1 MIDVSTS
8 APGKVVIAGEY
19 AVLDGA
25 PAICMA
31 VDRRAHVSITT
42 SDNDYHSVLAPGF
55 SESAGRFTAVGNRI
69 EWLAGADEFSLLEA
83 VWQEAAP
90 TVSDNLTIVLDSND
104 FIDPASSVKLGIGSS
119 AALTVALIAAFD
131 RITDGDI
138 NVLRAAT
145 DAHRRFQQGSGSG
158 VDIACSLAGG
168 LIEYRMGGESI
179 SSLTWPN
186 GLAYALLWSGVAA
199 STDEKLNQLAKTGAG
214 QARAELVVASARVA
228 ASWREGNPIEILQQ
242 LRDYTK
248 ALRKFDVDHRL
259 GIFDAGHAELADAA
273 ASAGLVYKPCGAGGG
288 DIGIVI
294 ANDVS
299 DIATF
304 VDAARESE
312 FKQLNMAIDE
322 TGIE

>member
-31 VDRRAHVSITT
+31 VNRRAHVSITT
-42 SDNDYHSVLAPGF
+42 SDNDHHSVLAPGF

-90 TVSDNLTIVLDSND
+90 TVSENLTIVLDSND

-131 RITDGDI
+131 KVTDDNI

-168 LIEYRMGGESI
+168 LVEYRMGGESA
-179 SSLTWPN
+179 SSLTGPK
-186 GLAYALLWSGVAA
+186 GLTYALLWSGVAA
-199 STDEKLNQLAKTGAG
+199 STDEKLNQLARTEAG
-214 QARAELVVASARVA
+214 QARAELVIASARVA
-228 ASWREGNPIEILQQ
+228 ASWREGNPVEILQQ

>member
-31 VDRRAHVSITT
+31 VNRRAHVSITT
-42 SDNDYHSVLAPGF
+42 SNNDHHSVIAPGF
-55 SESAGRFTAVGNRI
+55 SESAGRFTAAGNRI

-83 VWQEAAP
+83 VWQEVAP
-90 TVSDNLTIVLDSND
+90 TVPENLTIVLDSND
-104 FIDPASSVKLGIGSS
+104 FIDPATSMKLGIGSS
-119 AALTVALIAAFD
+119 AALTVALTAALD
-131 RITDGDI
+131 NISDDNI

-158 VDIACSLAGG
+158 VDIACSFGG
-168 LIEYRMGGESI
+168 GIIEYRMGGEASC
-179 SSLTWPN
+179 SLTWPN

-199 STDEKLNQLAKTGAG
+199 STDQKLNQLARTEAG
-214 QARAELVVASARVA
+214 QALAELVIVSARVA
-228 ASWREGNPIEILQQ
+228 ASWSAGSPVELLQE
-242 LRDYTK
+242 LRAYTE

-288 DIGIVI
+288 DLGIVI
-294 ANDVS
+294 ANDAS

-304 VDAARESE
+304 VDTAQARD
-312 FKQLNMAIDE
+312 FRKMDMAIDE

>member
-31 VDRRAHVSITT
+31 VNRRAHVSITT
-42 SDNDYHSVLAPGF
+42 SDNDHHSVLAPGF

-90 TVSDNLTIVLDSND
+90 TVSENLTIVLDSND

-131 RITDGDI
+131 KVTDDDI

-168 LIEYRMGGESI
+168 LVEYRMGGESA
-179 SSLTWPN
+179 SSLTWPK
-186 GLAYALLWSGVAA
+186 GLTYALLWSGVAA
-199 STDEKLNQLAKTGAG
+199 STDEKLNQLARTEAG
-214 QARAELVVASARVA
+214 QARAELVIASARVA
-228 ASWREGNPIEILQQ
+228 ASWREGNPVEILQQ

-259 GIFDAGHAELADAA
+259 GIFDAGHAKLADAA
-273 ASAGLVYKPCGAGGG
+273 APAGLVYKPCGAGGG
-288 DIGIVI
+288 DLGIVI
-294 ANDVS
+294 ASDVS
-299 DIATF
+299 EIATF
-304 VDAARESE
+304 VDAARESK

>member
-31 VDRRAHVSITT
+31 VNRRAHVSITT
-42 SDNDYHSVLAPGF
+42 SDNDHHSVLAPGF
-55 SESAGRFTAVGNRI
+55 SESAGRFTAVGNQI
-69 EWLAGADEFSLLEA
+69 EWLAGADDFCLLEA

-90 TVSDNLTIVLDSND
+90 TVQENLTIVLDSND
-104 FIDPASSVKLGIGSS
+104 FIDAATSVKFGIGSS
-119 AALTVALIAAFD
+119 AALTVALTAAFD
-131 RITDGDI
+131 NITDDDI
-138 NVLRAAT
+138 DVLRAAT
-145 DAHRRFQQGSGSG
+145 DAHRRFQQGTGSG
-158 VDIACSLAGG
+158 ADIACSLAGG
-168 LIEYRMGGESI
+168 LIEYRMGGEPAC
-179 SSLTWPN
+179 SLTWPS
-186 GLAYALLWSGVAA
+186 GLTYALLWSGVAA
-199 STDEKLNQLAKTGAG
+199 STDEKLKQLARTEAG
-214 QARAELVVASARVA
+214 QSRAELVIASARVA
-228 ASWREGNPIEILQQ
+228 ASWSEGNAVEILQQ

-288 DIGIVI
+288 DLGIVI
-294 ANDVS
+294 GHDESEVV
-299 DIATF
+299 TF
-304 VDAARESE
+304 VDTARASD
-312 FKQLNMAIDE
+312 FRHINMTIDE

>member
-31 VDRRAHVSITT
+31 VNRRAHVSITT
-42 SDNDYHSVLAPGF
+42 SDNDHHSVLAPGF

-90 TVSDNLTIVLDSND
+90 TVSENLTIVLDSND

-131 RITDGDI
+131 KITDDDI

-168 LIEYRMGGESI
+168 LIEYRMGGESA
-179 SSLTWPN
+179 SSLTWPK
-186 GLAYALLWSGVAA
+186 GLTYALLWSGVAA
-199 STDEKLNQLAKTGAG
+199 STDEKLNQLARTEAG
-214 QARAELVVASARVA
+214 QARAELVIASARVA
-228 ASWREGNPIEILQQ
+228 ASWREGNPVEILQQ
-242 LRDYTK
+242 LRDYTR

-288 DIGIVI
+288 DLGIVI

>member
-1 MIDVSTS
+1 M
-8 APGKVVIAGEY
+8 
-19 AVLDGA
+19 
-25 PAICMA
+25 
-31 VDRRAHVSITT
+31 
-42 SDNDYHSVLAPGF
+42 
-55 SESAGRFTAVGNRI
+55 
-69 EWLAGADEFSLLEA
+69 
-83 VWQEAAP
+83 
-90 TVSDNLTIVLDSND
+90 
-104 FIDPASSVKLGIGSS
+104 
-119 AALTVALIAAFD
+119 
-131 RITDGDI
+131 
-138 NVLRAAT
+138 
-145 DAHRRFQQGSGSG
+145 
-158 VDIACSLAGG
+158 
-168 LIEYRMGGESI
+168 
-179 SSLTWPN
+179 
-186 GLAYALLWSGVAA
+186 LWSGVAA
-199 STDEKLNQLAKTGAG
+199 STDEKLNQLARTEAG

>member
-31 VDRRAHVSITT
+31 VNRRAHVSITT
-42 SDNDYHSVLAPGF
+42 SDNDHHSVLAPGF

-90 TVSDNLTIVLDSND
+90 TVSENLTIVLDSND

-131 RITDGDI
+131 KITDDEI

-168 LIEYRMGGESI
+168 LIEYRMGGETI

-199 STDEKLNQLAKTGAG
+199 STDEKLNQLARTEAG

>member
-31 VDRRAHVSITT
+31 VNRRAHVSITT
-42 SDNDYHSVLAPGF
+42 SDNDHHSVLAPGF

-90 TVSDNLTIVLDSND
+90 TVSENLTIVLDSND

-131 RITDGDI
+131 KVTDDDI

-158 VDIACSLAGG
+158 VDIACSIAGG
-168 LIEYRMGGESI
+168 LVEYRIGGESA

-199 STDEKLNQLAKTGAG
+199 STDEKLNQLARTEAG
-214 QARAELVVASARVA
+214 QARAELVIASARVA
-228 ASWREGNPIEILQQ
+228 ASWREGNPVEILQQ

-288 DIGIVI
+288 DLGIVI

-312 FKQLNMAIDE
+312 FKQLDMAIDE

>member
-31 VDRRAHVSITT
+31 VNRRAHVSITT
-42 SDNDYHSVLAPGF
+42 SDNDHHSVLAPGF

-90 TVSDNLTIVLDSND
+90 TVSENLTIVLDSND

-131 RITDGDI
+131 KITDDDI

-168 LIEYRMGGESI
+168 LVEYRMGGESA

-199 STDEKLNQLAKTGAG
+199 STDEKLNQLARTGAG
-214 QARAELVVASARVA
+214 QARAELVIASARVA

-248 ALRKFDVDHRL
+248 TLRKFDVDHRL

-288 DIGIVI
+288 DLGIVI

>member
-31 VDRRAHVSITT
+31 VNRRAHVSITT
-42 SDNDYHSVLAPGF
+42 SDNDHHSVLAPGF

-90 TVSDNLTIVLDSND
+90 TVSENLTIVLDSND

-131 RITDGDI
+131 KVTDEDI

-158 VDIACSLAGG
+158 VDIACSIAGG
-168 LIEYRMGGESI
+168 LVEYRIGGESA

-199 STDEKLNQLAKTGAG
+199 STDEKLNQLARTEAG
-214 QARAELVVASARVA
+214 QARAELVIASARVA
-228 ASWREGNPIEILQQ
+228 ASWREGNPVEILQQ

-259 GIFDAGHAELADAA
+259 GIFDAGHAKLADAA

-288 DIGIVI
+288 DLGIVI
-294 ANDVS
+294 GHAESDVV
-299 DIATF
+299 TF
-304 VDAARESE
+304 VNTTRASDFRH
-312 FKQLNMAIDE
+312 MDMTIDE

>member
-31 VDRRAHVSITT
+31 VNRRAHVSITT
-42 SDNDYHSVLAPGF
+42 SNNDHHSVIAPGF
-55 SESAGRFTAVGNRI
+55 SETVGQFTAAGDRI
-69 EWLAGADEFSLLEA
+69 EWLAGAEEFSLLEA
-83 VWQEAAP
+83 VWAEVAP
-90 TVSDNLTIVLDSND
+90 TVSENLTIVLDSND
-104 FIDPASSVKLGIGSS
+104 FIDPATSMKLGIGSS
-119 AALTVALIAAFD
+119 AALTVALTASLDNISD
-131 RITDGDI
+131 DDI

-145 DAHRRFQQGSGSG
+145 DAHRRFQRGSGSG
-158 VDIACSLAGG
+158 VDIACSFSGG
-168 LIEYRMGGESI
+168 IIEYRMGGEPAC
-179 SSLTWPN
+179 SLTWPN

-199 STDEKLNQLAKTGAG
+199 STDQKLNQLARTGAG
-214 QARAELVVASARVA
+214 QARAELAIASARVA
-228 ASWREGNPIEILQQ
+228 ASWGAGSPVEILQE
-242 LRDYTK
+242 LRAYTE

-273 ASAGLVYKPCGAGGG
+273 ASAGLIYKPCGAGGG
-288 DIGIVI
+288 DLGIVI
-294 ANDVS
+294 ANDAS

-304 VDAARESE
+304 VDSARASN
-312 FKQLNMAIDE
+312 FRQMDMAIDE